1 VDVSGSLN
9 YSCPLFYISLPV
21 AVATLEEFCFRIY
34 MSKVNIVRLK
44 EVYKRKRDIPQ
55 MLKELNPRLV
65 SFTNLV
71 VSLQNASSKY
81 ILSLNGTK
89 YKSTNFFEMALLMYV
104 FRVAFQ
110 CYSRELLLVFEVHIN
125 LANWDKLKEE
135 DVEVKVVVGKL
146 K

>member
-1 VDVSGSLN
+1 MVKDDKSRMELQILN
-9 YSCPLFYISLPV
+9 NTSKLVVELDENGYVEDIKFVQNCGRKWFCQTAVVNFYIFLSP

-34 MSKVNIVRLK
+34 MSKVNVPRLK

-81 ILSLNGTK
+81 ILSLNET
-89 YKSTNFFEMALLMYV
+89 
-104 FRVAFQ
+104 R
-110 CYSRELLLVFEVHIN
+110 
-125 LANWDKLKEE
+125 
-135 DVEVKVVVGKL
+135 
-146 K
+146 